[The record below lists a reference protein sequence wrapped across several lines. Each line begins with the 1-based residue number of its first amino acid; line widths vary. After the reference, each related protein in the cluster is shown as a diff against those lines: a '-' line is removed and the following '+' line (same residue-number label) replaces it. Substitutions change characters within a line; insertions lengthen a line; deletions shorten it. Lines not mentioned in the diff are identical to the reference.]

1 LQLIAIIQQENIPPP
16 INDEVISLTTL
27 PPYKI
32 VHKITSLQNKLICES
47 ERQVSAKS
55 KYSAKKFECNTA
67 EQELWQEKKV
77 SNKLINIKKKAN
89 EVLEATR
96 VQRSIGGDCGVCDKT
111 DGRMN
116 NRMQ

>member
-1 LQLIAIIQQENIPPP
+1 M
-16 INDEVISLTTL
+16 
-27 PPYKI
+27 

-67 EQELWQEKKV
+67 ELELRQEKKV
-77 SNKLINIKKKAN
+77 SNKLINIKKKKAN
-89 EVLEATR
+89 EVLEAAQ
-96 VQRSIGGDCGVCDKT
+96 VQRSIRGDCGVCDET

-116 NRMQ
+116 KRMQ